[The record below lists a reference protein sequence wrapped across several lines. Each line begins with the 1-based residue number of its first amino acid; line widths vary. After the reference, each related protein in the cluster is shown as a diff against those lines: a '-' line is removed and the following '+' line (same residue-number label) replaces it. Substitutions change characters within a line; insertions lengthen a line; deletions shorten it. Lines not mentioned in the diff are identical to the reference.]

1 MAQPVKIAIAAASVI
16 VLLMA
21 YSIIW
26 IRRVY
31 LALQRINEH
40 NAKMMRRPNSY
51 TKSGVKI

>member
-1 MAQPVKIAIAAASVI
+1 MAQTVKIAIAAASVI

-40 NAKMMRRPNSY
+40 NANMMRRPKSY